1 MAHLGGDGHRD
12 LMSSTSPKSH
22 DPSSAARPARAPLT
36 RERIIA
42 AALELVDEHGLH
54 DLTMRR
60 LGARL
65 GVEAMSLYKHVPN
78 KEAVVEGL
86 RETLLDELA
95 ELRRSQHHSDSWQEA
110 VRGVAR
116 AFREVCRRHPRALPL
131 FAADADR
138 AYAASWGAY
147 EPVLNTMVAD
157 GVAPDEAI
165 AALRIVVRHVLADGM
180 LDVVTVT
187 RTAPMSADEI
197 ERLCA
202 ERPMVGEL
210 VRAFHRGPVED
221 LFEAGLD
228 ALLEGLAARFARA
241 GS

>member
-1 MAHLGGDGHRD
+1 MSTTSQPGDA
-12 LMSSTSPKSH
+12 
-22 DPSSAARPARAPLT
+22 SAATRGPRAPLT

-42 AALELVDEHGLH
+42 AALDLVDEHGLQ

-78 KEAVVEGL
+78 KEAVVEGV

-110 VRGVAR
+110 LRGVAR

-157 GVAPDEAI
+157 GVPPDDAI

-187 RTAPMSADEI
+187 RTAPMSAEEI
-197 ERLCA
+197 DRLRR

-210 VRAFHRGPVED
+210 VQAFHRGPVED

-228 ALLEGLAARFARA
+228 ALLEGLAVRFSRTA
-241 GS
+241 

>member
-1 MAHLGGDGHRD
+1 
-12 LMSSTSPKSH
+12 MSSTSHHLGDDAST
-22 DPSSAARPARAPLT
+22 ARAARAPLT
-36 RERIIA
+36 RERIIG
-42 AALELVDEHGLH
+42 AALELVDERGLQ

-78 KEAVVEGL
+78 KEAVVEGV
-86 RETLLDELA
+86 RETLLAELA

-110 VRGVAR
+110 LRGVAR

-147 EPVLNTMVAD
+147 EPVLTTMVAD
-157 GVAPDEAI
+157 RVAPDDAI

-187 RTAPMSADEI
+187 RTAPMSAEEI
-197 ERLCA
+197 ERLRV

-210 VRAFHRGPVED
+210 VRAFHRGPADD

-228 ALLEGLAARFARA
+228 ALLEGLAVRFARA
-241 GS
+241 GA

>member
-1 MAHLGGDGHRD
+1 M
-12 LMSSTSPKSH
+12 STSAQHPT
-22 DPSSAARPARAPLT
+22 AGARPGRAGRAPLS

-42 AALELVDEHGLH
+42 AALDLIDEHGIG

-78 KEAVVEGL
+78 KEAVVEGV
-86 RETLLDELA
+86 RELLLEELA
-95 ELRRSQHHSDSWQEA
+95 ELRRSEHHSESWIEA
-110 VRGVAR
+110 LRGVAR
-116 AFREVCRRHPRALPL
+116 AFREVCRAHPRALPL

-147 EPVLNTMVAD
+147 EPVLTTMVDA
-157 GVAPDEAI
+157 GIGPDEAI

-187 RTAPMSADEI
+187 RTAPLSDGEL
-197 ERLCA
+197 ERLCG
-202 ERPMVGEL
+202 ERPLVGEL
-210 VRAFHRGPVED
+210 VRAFHRGPAED

-228 ALLEGLAARFARA
+228 ALLEGLRRRLAP
-241 GS
+241 

>member
-1 MAHLGGDGHRD
+1 MAT
-12 LMSSTSPKSH
+12 M
-22 DPSSAARPARAPLT
+22 DPAPPPRESRAPLS

-42 AALELVDEHGLH
+42 AALDLVDEQGLA

-78 KEAVVEGL
+78 KEAVVEGV
-86 RETLLDELA
+86 RELLLDELA
-95 ELRRSQHHSDSWQEA
+95 DLRQRQHHSDSWLEA
-110 VRGVAR
+110 LRGVAR
-116 AFREVCRRHPRALPL
+116 AFREVCRAHPRALPL

-147 EPVLNTMVAD
+147 EPVLDTMVAD
-157 GVAPDEAI
+157 GIAPHDAI

-187 RTAPMSADEI
+187 RTSPLSDQEMSRL
-197 ERLCA
+197 ERDQPLI
-202 ERPMVGEL
+202 GEL
-210 VRAFHRGPVED
+210 VRAFHRGPGED
-221 LFEAGLD
+221 LFKAGLD
-228 ALLEGLAARFARA
+228 ALLEGLRIRLEGPAV
-241 GS
+241 

>member
-1 MAHLGGDGHRD
+1 
-12 LMSSTSPKSH
+12 MSAGPTHH
-22 DPSSAARPARAPLT
+22 DPTAAARAARPPLS
-36 RERIIA
+36 RERIIT
-42 AALELVDEHGLH
+42 AALELVDEHGLQ

-78 KEAVVEGL
+78 KEAVIEGV

-110 VRGVAR
+110 LRGVAR

-157 GVAPDEAI
+157 GVAPDDAI

-187 RTAPMSADEI
+187 RTSPMSAAEI
-197 ERLCA
+197 ERLRA
-202 ERPMVGEL
+202 EQPMVGEL

-221 LFEAGLD
+221 LFETGID
-228 ALLEGLAARFARA
+228 ALIGGLAARFGRP
-241 GS
+241 GG

>member
-1 MAHLGGDGHRD
+1 
-12 LMSSTSPKSH
+12 MSETGVAPN
-22 DPSSAARPARAPLT
+22 RPGRPPLT
-36 RERIIA
+36 RERIID
-42 AALELVDEHGLH
+42 AALDLVDEQGF
-54 DLTMRR
+54 DALTMRR

-78 KEAVVEGL
+78 KEAVVEGV
-86 RETLLDELA
+86 RELLLDQLA

-110 VRGVAR
+110 LRGVAR
-116 AFREVCRRHPRALPL
+116 AFREVCRAHPRALPL

-147 EPVLNTMVAD
+147 EPVLETMVAD
-157 GVAPDEAI
+157 GVAPDDAI
-165 AALRIVVRHVLADGM
+165 SALRIVVRHVLADGM

-187 RTAPMSADEI
+187 RTAPMSAAEMD
-197 ERLCA
+197 RLAA
-202 ERPMVGEL
+202 ERPLVGEL

-221 LFEAGLD
+221 LFEAGID

-241 GS
+241 GA

>member
-1 MAHLGGDGHRD
+1 MGETRVA
-12 LMSSTSPKSH
+12 
-22 DPSSAARPARAPLT
+22 PSRSRRPPLT

-42 AALELVDEHGLH
+42 AALELVDEQGLS

-65 GVEAMSLYKHVPN
+65 DVEAMSLYKHVPN
-78 KEAVVEGL
+78 KEAVVEGV
-86 RETLLDELA
+86 RELLLDELA

-110 VRGVAR
+110 LRGVAR
-116 AFREVCRRHPRALPL
+116 AFREICRAHPRALPL

-147 EPVLNTMVAD
+147 EPVLTTMVVD
-157 GVAPDEAI
+157 GVAPDDAI

-187 RTAPMSADEI
+187 RTAPMSEEEI
-197 ERLCA
+197 ARLCR
-202 ERPMVGEL
+202 ERPLVGEL

-221 LFEAGLD
+221 LFETGLD
-228 ALLEGLAARFARA
+228 ALLEGLRVRFAP
-241 GS
+241 

>member
-1 MAHLGGDGHRD
+1 MT
-12 LMSSTSPKSH
+12 TSPSPQQS
-22 DPSSAARPARAPLT
+22 PSEAPPPARTVGRLPLS

-42 AALELVDEHGLH
+42 AALDLIDERGLQ

-78 KEAVVEGL
+78 KEAVIEGV
-86 RETLLDELA
+86 REALLDTLA
-95 ELRRSQHHSDSWQEA
+95 ELRRSQHHSESWPEA
-110 VRGVAR
+110 LRGVAI
-116 AFREVCRRHPRALPL
+116 AFHEVCRRHPRAMPL

-147 EPVLNTMVAD
+147 EPVLATMINAGIDAD
-157 GVAPDEAI
+157 DAV

-180 LDVVTVT
+180 LDVVTVV
-187 RTAPMSADEI
+187 RTAPMSGPEI
-197 ERLCA
+197 DRLCA
-202 ERPMVGEL
+202 ERPLVGEL
-210 VRAFHRGPVED
+210 VRAFHRGPEHD

-228 ALLEGLAARFARA
+228 ALLEGLRLRLERSAQ
-241 GS
+241 G

>member
-1 MAHLGGDGHRD
+1 
-12 LMSSTSPKSH
+12 MSATPTH
-22 DPSSAARPARAPLT
+22 PDPAADRAARPPLS
-36 RERIIA
+36 RERIIT
-42 AALELVDEHGLH
+42 AALELVDEHGLQ

-78 KEAVVEGL
+78 KEAVVEGV

-110 VRGVAR
+110 LRGVAR

-157 GVAPDEAI
+157 GVAADDAI

-180 LDVVTVT
+180 LDVLTVT
-187 RTAPMSADEI
+187 RTAPMSPAEI
-197 ERLCA
+197 DRLSA

-210 VRAFHRGPVED
+210 VRAFHRGPGED
-221 LFEAGLD
+221 LFESGID
-228 ALLEGLAARFARA
+228 ALISGLAVRLGRA
-241 GS
+241 DG